1 MKQTAVEW
9 LESRIKVLIPDDIGS
24 QLMFKSNIKKAKAKE
39 LEQIKNTYL
48 TCWED
53 YTGCDGKHWE
63 MGRDP
68 NETFNEYYNEIYASD
83 EIKKSEIP
91 INLTPSQTEIS
102 DETGIKL
109 VKEINKQ
116 PMTFVPNEISDEE
129 IISKALEVGFTNTL
143 FIDGAKWYRE
153 QLKKKQ

>member
-24 QLMFKSNIKKAKAKE
+24 QLMFKSNIKKAKAEE

-68 NETFNEYYNEIYASD
+68 NETFNEYYNDTYG
-83 EIKKSEIP
+83 K
-91 INLTPSQTEIS
+91 
-102 DETGIKL
+102 
-109 VKEINKQ
+109 
-116 PMTFVPNEISDEE
+116 
-129 IISKALEVGFTNTL
+129 
-143 FIDGAKWYRE
+143 
-153 QLKKKQ
+153 